1 MRLLE
6 RSDDGELSLTKDYIG
21 DNKVPTYAILSHTW
35 QDGQEVTFDDWTKGN
50 AKRKAGYKKIQFCAQ
65 QAKRDGVYHFWVD
78 TCCINKADP
87 VELQDAI
94 NSMFRWYK
102 GSAKCYVYLSDVSTT
117 KQEGGRGD
125 SELTW
130 EPTFRASRWFTRGWT
145 LQELLAPLSVE
156 FFSQEG
162 EHLGDKQSLEQ
173 YIKEITDIPIS
184 ALRGAELQGFR
195 VDKRLLW
202 AKNRQTTRKE
212 DKAYCLLGLFGIF
225 MPLIYGEGE
234 EHAFKRLL
242 DEIYK
247 PRNSLSQRQHSG
259 LMSKEDKECVKN
271 LRLTDPSHD
280 KSRIEETKGGLL
292 KDAYRWVLHHDDFQ
306 EWRDSEHGQLLWIKG
321 DPGKGKTM
329 LLCGIIDELRNSM
342 AKTNLLSYFFCQ
354 ATDSRINNSTAILR
368 GLLYMLVS
376 QQSSL
381 VSYIRD
387 KYDHAGGALFKDA
400 NTWAA
405 LTEIFTNMLQ
415 DPALDNAYLIV
426 DALDECITDLPKLLN
441 FVAKQSSASSRVKWL
456 VSSRNWPEIEERL
469 ERAGHKVRLSLELNA
484 EAVSTAVTVFIEQK
498 VSRLAKQK
506 KYDEQT
512 QDAIQEHL
520 ALNANNTFLWVALVC
535 QNLET
540 TSKRHVLKKLDMFPP
555 GLDSLYERMMQ
566 QINNLEDDAELCK
579 QVLALIT
586 LVYRP
591 ITLQELA
598 VLLEDIGDDSE
609 SIQEIISL
617 CGSFLTLREETVYFV
632 HQSAKDFIL
641 SQVAKEVFPSGKED
655 VHHIICARSLDV
667 ISRTLQRDM
676 YGLKALA
683 YPIGAVKQP
692 DPDPLAAS
700 GYSCIYWIDHL
711 CDSNLKSS
719 ASKSLQDGGIVD
731 VFLKKKY
738 LYWLE
743 GLSLCKSMPK
753 GIVSM
758 TNLWSLVQ
766 VRSRQLI

>member
-1 MRLLE
+1 MRLLK
-6 RSDDGELSLTKDYIG
+6 RSDDGNLSLTEDLIG
-21 DNKVPTYAILSHTW
+21 DKEVPTYAILSHTW

-50 AKRKAGYKKIQFCAQ
+50 AKSKVGYEKIRFCAQ
-65 QAKRDGVYHFWVD
+65 QAERDGLYHFWVD

-102 GSAKCYVYLSDVSTT
+102 GAAKCYVYLSDVSTT
-117 KQEGGRGD
+117 KQKAGSE
-125 SELTW
+125 SPELTW

-145 LQELLAPLSVE
+145 LQELVAPLSVD

-173 YIKEITDIPIS
+173 LIQEITGIPIS
-184 ALRGAELQGFR
+184 ALRGAALQGFS
-195 VDKRLLW
+195 VDKRLKW

-212 DKAYCLLGLFGIF
+212 DKAYCLMGLFGIF
-225 MPLIYGEGE
+225 LPLIYGEGE
-234 EHAFKRLL
+234 DHAFKRLQ

-247 PRNSLSQRQHSG
+247 ATNSLSQRQHSG
-259 LMSKEDKECVKN
+259 LMSKEDQECVKS

-292 KDAYRWVLHHDDFQ
+292 KDTYRWVLHHNDFQ

-329 LLCGIIDELRNSM
+329 LLCGIIDELRKSM

-354 ATDSRINNSTAILR
+354 ATDSSINNSTAVLR

-376 QQSSL
+376 QQPLL
-381 VSYIRD
+381 VSYVRD
-387 KYDHAGGALFKDA
+387 KYDHAGGALFNDA

-415 DPALDNAYLIV
+415 DPSLDNAYLII
-426 DALDECITDLPKLLN
+426 DALDECTTDLSKLLN

-456 VSSRNWPEIEERL
+456 VSSRNWPDIEEQL

-484 EAVSTAVTVFIEQK
+484 KSVSTAVTIFIKQK
-498 VSRLAKQK
+498 VLRLAQRKR
-506 KYDEQT
+506 YDKQT

-520 ALNANNTFLWVALVC
+520 RSNANNTFLWVALVC
-535 QNLET
+535 QNLEAS
-540 TSKRHVLKKLDMFPP
+540 SKRNVLKKLDMFPP

-566 QINNLEDDAELCK
+566 QINKLEDDAELCK

-598 VLLEDIGDDSE
+598 VLVKDIGDDLE
-609 SIQEIISL
+609 SLQEIVGL

-632 HQSAKDFIL
+632 HQSAKDFLLI
-641 SQVAKEVFPSGKED
+641 QAAKDVFPSGKEG
-655 VHHIICARSLDV
+655 VHHIIFARSLDFM
-667 ISRTLQRDM
+667 SRTLQRDM
-676 YGLKALA
+676 YGLNALGCL
-683 YPIGAVKQP
+683 IEAVKPQN
-692 DPDPLAAS
+692 PDPLAALA
-700 GYSCIYWIDHL
+700 YSCIYWIDHL
-711 CDSNLKSS
+711 CDSKMSSS

-731 VFLKKKY
+731 VFLKEKF

-758 TNLWSLVQ
+758 TNLWLLVQ
-766 VRSRQLI
+766 VRFRQSI